1 MRKKILILLLSIWV
15 VLVCVISILFSKG
28 YGVFA
33 GLYLETGDGVAMLI
47 DNNTPIVMSSN
58 HNGDMFSELSN
69 GDKILVIHD
78 GIAESYPAKTRAYYI
93 MKLNDGEIDDIPQN
107 VVDELDKL
115 GW

>member
-1 MRKKILILLLSIWV
+1 MRKKILILLLSIWIL
-15 VLVCVISILFSKG
+15 LVCVISILFSKG
-28 YGVFA
+28 YGVFV
-33 GLYLETGDGVAMLI
+33 GLYLETEDGVAMLI

-58 HNGDMFSELSN
+58 HNGD
-69 GDKILVIHD
+69 KIVVFHD

-93 MKLNDGEIDDIPQN
+93 MKLNDGEMDDIPQS